1 MENLIDERFCKCYGK
16 HRLELSCAQCQRK
29 VNIFEKDMR
38 IQELQGA
45 INELYFLKEQIVE
58 KLDEMNDVIKSI
70 VEK

>member
-38 IQELQGA
+38 IQELQSA
-45 INELYFLKEQIVE
+45 IRELICLKDNITY
-58 KLDEMNDVIKSI
+58 KLIEMNDIIKSI
-70 VEK
+70 VEQ

>member
-1 MENLIDERFCKCYGK
+1 MEKIIDERFCKCYGK
-16 HRLELSCAQCQRK
+16 HRLELSCAKCQRK

-58 KLDEMNDVIKSI
+58 KLDLMNEVIKSI